1 MEKHECYYCG
11 NEAKYQLKNGKWC
24 CKENVRSCESIK
36 KKVSERAKEKW
47 KQLKEQGIKNRKD
60 VPENLKQKNN
70 GLGQKGICYYCGQEA
85 HYQLKNGKWCCC
97 KSYQSCPELKKKNSR
112 SLKENNCFGLKQWNE
127 MRKNGEV
134 SSWNKGLTKD
144 DDQRLKKA
152 SETLKEHYAQGLI
165 KPSFLGKKHTEE
177 SKKKCSKGG
186 GNKSGSGRGKKGWY
200 KGYWCDSSWELAYV
214 IYNLEHN
221 IQFIRNKEG
230 FEYEFENKKYK
241 YYPDFILEDGT
252 YVEIKGY
259 LDKKNEIK
267 IKSFYKKLII
277 IDKKGIKQY
286 IDYVVE
292 KYGKGYIKLY
302 NKKL

>member
-1 MEKHECYYCG
+1 MLC
-11 NEAKYQLKNGKWC
+11 KYG
-24 CKENVRSCESIK
+24 
-36 KKVSERAKEKW
+36 
-47 KQLKEQGIKNRKD
+47 
-60 VPENLKQKNN
+60 
-70 GLGQKGICYYCGQEA
+70 CGQEGI
-85 HYQLKNGKWCCC
+85 YKIKSGEMCCS
-97 KSYQSCPELKKKNSR
+97 KSASQCPAIKKKNSEAR
-112 SLKENNCFGLKQWNE
+112 KRQILEQKENGTYVNNFHN
-127 MRKNGEV
+127 KNKKP
-134 SSWNKGLTKD
+134 WNKGITKD

-165 KPSFLGKKHTEE
+165 KPSFLGRKHTEE
-177 SKKKCSKGG
+177 SKKKCGKGG
-186 GNKSGSGRGKKGWY
+186 GYKHGSGRGKQGWY

-267 IKSFYKKLII
+267 IKSFDKKLII

-292 KYGKGYIKLY
+292 KYGKDYIKLY
-302 NKKL
+302 NEK

>member
-1 MEKHECYYCG
+1 MEKYVCYYCG
-11 NEAKYQLKNGKWC
+11 NEAKHKLKNGKWC
-24 CKENVRSCESIK
+24 CEENVRSCESIK
-36 KKVSERAKEKW
+36 KKVSERAEEKW

-60 VPENLKQKNN
+60 IPENLKQKNK
-70 GLGQKGICYYCGQEA
+70 GLGQERICYYCGQEA
-85 HYQLKNGKWCCC
+85 HYQLNNGKWCCC

-112 SLKENNCFGLKQWNE
+112 SLKEKNCFGLKKWNE

-134 SSWNKGLTKD
+134 SSWNKGLTKYD
-144 DDQRLKKA
+144 NQKVKKA
-152 SETLKEHYAQGLI
+152 AETLKEHYAQGLI
-165 KPSFLGKKHTEE
+165 KPSFLGRKHTEE
-177 SKKKCSKGG
+177 SKKKCGKGG
-186 GNKSGSGRGKKGWY
+186 GYKHGSGRGKQGWY

-221 IQFIRNKEG
+221 IYFIRNKEG
-230 FEYEFENKKYK
+230 FEYEFENKKYR

-267 IKSFYKKLII
+267 IKSFDKKLII
-277 IDKKGIKQY
+277 IDKKSIKQY

-292 KYGKGYIKLY
+292 KYGKDYIKLY
-302 NKKL
+302 NEK